1 MGSQSLEL
9 VSDLVKFEVFK
20 EIVDQA
26 HKILLPLGFSVY
38 DLFYKCDENTFKCI
52 NNVTIT
58 ILIVQVY
65 KHNKNKN
72 NMNYSMYIID
82 LNINSTFR
90 LDL

>member
-9 VSDLVKFEVFK
+9 VRDLVKFKVFK

-38 DLFYKCDENTFKCI
+38 DLFYKSDENTFKSI

-58 ILIVQVY
+58 ILIVQVH
-65 KHNKNKN
+65 KHNKNKKN
-72 NMNYSMYIID
+72 ELFNVYY
-82 LNINSTFR
+82 
-90 LDL
+90 